1 MGIGAGMATELRDE
15 RERGWFHIDN
25 AVIDEYLPRIGV
37 PAFSVYACIV
47 RHADRHGVAFPSYTK
62 LQQLLGTGR
71 AQIASAIK
79 KIVEAGLVWIESG
92 KRGQNIYHIVTVT
105 TSAVAELVSNR
116 NEFRSE
122 TAQSPDQFRR
132 ETSTGSAEKPK
143 LVPER
148 NPNKTQLTRPKEQE
162 GEGEARGRAS
172 PFAADGVLMAIPPD
186 FSPGEA
192 ERQQMVALSIPR
204 DWYQAKWWSIVEHY
218 EGKPDERRTEESWR
232 RTCRRLISEDW
243 AKALAGRAPPHRKRS
258 CPARC
263 RARPAATRGAS
274 SGTTCP

>member
-1 MGIGAGMATELRDE
+1 MATELRDE

-25 AVIDEYLPRIGV
+25 AVIDEYLPRVGV
-37 PAFSVYACIV
+37 SAFTVYACIV
-47 RHADRHGVAFPSYTK
+47 RHADRYGVAFPSYTK
-62 LQQLLGTGR
+62 LQHLLGTGR

-105 TSAVAELVSNR
+105 TSAVAELVSDR
-116 NEFRSE
+116 NQFRSE
-122 TAQSPDQFRR
+122 TSPKPDRFRR
-132 ETSTGSAEKPK
+132 ETSTSSAEKPK

-148 NPNKTQLTRPKEQE
+148 NSNKTQLTRPKEQD
-162 GEGEARGRAS
+162 GGEARARA
-172 PFAADGVLMAIPPD
+172 PDGGSDGGDLIAIPPD

-192 ERQQMVALSIPR
+192 ERQQMVALKIPR

-243 AKALAGRAPPHRKRS
+243 AKALAAQGQGRLR
-258 CPARC
+258 
-263 RARPAATRGAS
+263 
-274 SGTTCP
+274 